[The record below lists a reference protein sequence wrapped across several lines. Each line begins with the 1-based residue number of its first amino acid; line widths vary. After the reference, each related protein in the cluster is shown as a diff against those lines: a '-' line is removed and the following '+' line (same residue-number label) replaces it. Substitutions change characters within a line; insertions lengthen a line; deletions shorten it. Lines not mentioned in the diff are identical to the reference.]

1 MNVEQVPITDI
12 RPSKSNPRRND
23 SAVDAVARSIQAY
36 GFNNPIITDANLNV
50 AAGHTR
56 LKAAILLGLEIVPVI
71 RVPGLTGTKLTGF
84 AIADNKTAELA
95 EWDDEMLFRLVDD
108 LNRDEEFDL
117 SSIGFSD
124 KELTEMLDKSVE
136 DDEDQTPI
144 APDVPTTQP
153 GDLYLLGNHRLLCGD
168 ASKPKSV
175 ELLMSGAIADCL
187 ITDPPY
193 GVDYSS
199 RGKHKDEWGKI
210 ENDGKELDALE
221 DMIGR
226 SLKNGGQA
234 CRSGAAAY
242 VFHGISSIGIRP
254 VFERS
259 FVGAG
264 FRFSATIIWVKQSA
278 AMGWG
283 DYREQYEAILY
294 GWIGDGHRK
303 ITDRTQ
309 TTVWSVDRES
319 NYRHPTQKPVS
330 LISRAIRNS
339 TVRGEVIL
347 DLFGGSG
354 TTLIASEML
363 GRICCMME
371 MDPKYCDVIVE
382 RWERQTH
389 QKAIIRRAPK

>member
-168 ASKPKSV
+168 ASKPKS
-175 ELLMSGAIADCL
+175 
-187 ITDPPY
+187 
-193 GVDYSS
+193 
-199 RGKHKDEWGKI
+199 
-210 ENDGKELDALE
+210 
-221 DMIGR
+221 
-226 SLKNGGQA
+226 
-234 CRSGAAAY
+234 
-242 VFHGISSIGIRP
+242 
-254 VFERS
+254 
-259 FVGAG
+259 
-264 FRFSATIIWVKQSA
+264 
-278 AMGWG
+278 
-283 DYREQYEAILY
+283 
-294 GWIGDGHRK
+294 
-303 ITDRTQ
+303 
-309 TTVWSVDRES
+309 
-319 NYRHPTQKPVS
+319 
-330 LISRAIRNS
+330 
-339 TVRGEVIL
+339 
-347 DLFGGSG
+347 
-354 TTLIASEML
+354 
-363 GRICCMME
+363 
-371 MDPKYCDVIVE
+371 
-382 RWERQTH
+382 
-389 QKAIIRRAPK
+389 